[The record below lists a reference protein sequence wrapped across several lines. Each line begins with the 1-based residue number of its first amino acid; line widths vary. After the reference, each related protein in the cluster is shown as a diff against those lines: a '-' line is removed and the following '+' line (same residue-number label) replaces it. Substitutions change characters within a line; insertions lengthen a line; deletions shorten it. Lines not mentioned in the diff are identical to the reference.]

1 MTVSLVGLYT
11 WNNLFFPTQILNIEV
26 IALTLLM
33 QRVPVFVEKG
43 KALKKTAKKKMRG
56 RGRGRRRRTCLWSP
70 MHLLVLHISMKMK
83 VTSTTIMASFIHH
96 TRILRC

>member
-56 RGRGRRRRTCLWSP
+56 RGRRRRTCPWSP

-96 TRILRC
+96 ARILRC